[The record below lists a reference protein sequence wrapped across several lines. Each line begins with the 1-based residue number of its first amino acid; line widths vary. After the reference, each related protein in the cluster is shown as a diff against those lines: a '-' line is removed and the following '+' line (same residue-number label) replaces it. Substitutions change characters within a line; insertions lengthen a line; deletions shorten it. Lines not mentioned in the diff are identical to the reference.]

1 MSLYNDILK
10 NLKKNGILDLMEYRK
25 LSRNE
30 IEDLGDQIRYWCM
43 YGNGNL
49 EELGKEKKER

>member
-30 IEDLGDQIRYWCM
+30 IEDLGEQIQFWCM

-49 EELGKEKKER
+49 EELGKERKER